1 MWQHL
6 VEVRHPAVGG
16 RSPTFVE
23 LQAPLA
29 DALLLRCLDACGP
42 DLLDGDGAGDTL
54 GSRLQQWAHRWLQLD
69 GGTQAR
75 TAFVPTAAMQ
85 LLERARDTLGH
96 EAHVV
101 LADFDAL
108 PHCLP
113 GRLGPLVQRKVLSGG
128 TVTADTFLVPWGSSD
143 IMFPTDFSLLQ
154 RMHRAVF
161 GRDGS
166 RVWKQAAFLRAHCDV
181 ARAAAG
187 NGYNPLLE
195 DYANVSV
202 FSSF

>member
-6 VEVRHPAVGG
+6 VEVRRPAGG
-16 RSPTFVE
+16 GPTYVE

-29 DALLLRCLDACGP
+29 DPLLRRCLDACGP
-42 DLLDGDGAGDTL
+42 DLLDGGAAGDTL
-54 GSRLQQWAHRWLQLD
+54 SGRLQLWAHRWLQLD
-69 GGTQAR
+69 GGAGAR

-85 LLERARDTLGH
+85 LLERARDALSH

-113 GRLGPLVQRKVLSGG
+113 GRLGPLVQRKVVGGG

-143 IMFPTDFSLLQ
+143 IMFPTDFALLQ

-161 GRDGS
+161 GRHGS
-166 RVWKQAAFLRAHCDV
+166 RVWKQAAFLGAHCDV
-181 ARAAAG
+181 ARAAAR

-195 DYANVSV
+195 DYANVAV